1 MESCIHDYLPKHIKG
16 FSNYPR
22 LSSGVMLLL
31 DILRSNYP
39 TPSTSRSNLASPVKS
54 SSKSPLICLRLA
66 RDGRHQEVSL
76 ASRQHSL
83 QYLHQPQ
90 LCHPP
95 MHHHCGSAKIWH
107 DELCSAAQVD
117 PVKVVACGLGGN
129 AAK

>member
-16 FSNYPR
+16 FSSYPR

-39 TPSTSRSNLASPVKS
+39 TPSTSRSNLASPIKS

-76 ASRQHSL
+76 ASRQHSCNICTNRSCAT
-83 QYLHQPQ
+83 HQ
-90 LCHPP
+90 CIII
-95 MHHHCGSAKIWH
+95 MVRIWH